1 MVDFVVTVVSIVVII
16 VIVIVIIVSIV
27 VVIVIIVSIVTIIVV
42 PAVVFP
48 SITLYYIVITV
59 GVIVFK
65 FHIGFIKSPP
75 PKKQVR

>member
-1 MVDFVVTVVSIVVII
+1 MVDFVVTVVSIVVI
-16 VIVIVIIVSIV
+16 IVIVIIVSIV

>member
-16 VIVIVIIVSIV
+16 VIVIIVSIV
-27 VVIVIIVSIVTIIVV
+27 LVIVIIVSIVTIIVV